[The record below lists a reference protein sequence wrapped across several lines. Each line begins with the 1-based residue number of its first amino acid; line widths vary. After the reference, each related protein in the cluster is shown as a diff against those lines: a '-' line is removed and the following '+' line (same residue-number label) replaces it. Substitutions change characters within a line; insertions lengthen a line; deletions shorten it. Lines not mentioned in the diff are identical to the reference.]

1 MTNLMKKQYFI
12 LLILLIITM
21 AILLFADFSPFNILN
36 KRKIILD
43 KSTTEKIE
51 SSIEKAFNDIQ
62 ITQSPI
68 AVTLIILKKEAK
80 AELWITDERNDF
92 YQILTDSIPFINTKN
107 GTKLLDN
114 EPIIPEGIYEI
125 LTVNSSKNISFSI
138 NFPNEFDRSK
148 QQADNRPEFLSTIN
162 FGTQKSTVLL
172 TENLL
177 HEFLF
182 LAKSVKVEN
191 AKIIIL
197 PNDLRKNK
205 VIPPCSTCPQWIEEL
220 YGMLRMQVLRF

>member
-1 MTNLMKKQYFI
+1 MKRQYLVTII
-12 LLILLIITM
+12 LLIFTT

-43 KSTTEKIE
+43 ISTSKKVE
-51 SSIEKAFNDIQ
+51 SSIEKAFNEHQ

-68 AVTLIILKKEAK
+68 AVTLIIFKKEAK
-80 AELWITDERNDF
+80 SEIWITDESNDF
-92 YQILTDSIPFINTKN
+92 HQILTDSIPFINTKN
-107 GTKLLDN
+107 GTKLFDN
-114 EPIIPEGIYEI
+114 DPLIPEGIYEI
-125 LTVNSSKNISFSI
+125 STVNSSKNISFTI
-138 NFPNEFDRSK
+138 NFPNDFDRSK
-148 QQADNRPEFLSTIN
+148 QQADNRPDLLSTIN

-172 TENLL
+172 TKNVIN
-177 HEFLF
+177 EFLY

-205 VIPPCSTCPQWIEEL
+205 AIPHCSTCPQWIGEL
-220 YGMLRMQVLRF
+220 YGMLRMSMQDYAN